1 MDTSV
6 ASVSWLLWVILLW
19 TFKCMHFQISVFIFF
34 RCVPR
39 SGLVGSSIFKILR
52 NLHSV
57 LYSDC
62 IKLYSYQQCRSVS
75 FFPHLCQ
82 HLLFVDFL
90 VVAIFTG
97 VKWYLIV
104 VLVCFSMKITDVKH
118 LFMCLLT
125 ICISSLENLF
135 RLSAHFLIRFL
146 ILYKLFTYLY
156 KW

>member
-1 MDTSV
+1 MDTLV

-39 SGLVGSSIFKILR
+39 SGLVGSSIFKFLR
-52 NLHSV
+52 NLHSGV
-57 LYSDC
+57 YSDC

-97 VKWYLIV
+97 VNISLWFWFAFLWKLQMFSIFSCVFWPSVYL
-104 VLVCFSMKITDVKH
+104 LWKIYSD
-118 LFMCLLT
+118 FLL
-125 ICISSLENLF
+125 IF
-135 RLSAHFLIRFL
+135 
-146 ILYKLFTYLY
+146 
-156 KW
+156 